1 MRRWAAWSLGL
12 VTLALVQVVGLMKA
26 PWGYEGS
33 RPLWALIAVAAF
45 LASCWALAR
54 AGRMR

>member
-1 MRRWAAWSLGL
+1 MKRWGAWAAGL
-12 VTLALVQVVGLMKA
+12 VTLAAVQVVGLMQA
-26 PWGYEGS
+26 PWGYEGA

-54 AGRMR
+54 TGRTR